1 MTTKLRFKATFPALL
16 AQVNLQ
22 FYMDVPQMS
31 EYTLLVRN
39 PTVEEYC
46 ALRAGAGLSPRSEAI
61 VRAALPKTLF
71 AVLIEQ
77 NGKAVG
83 MGRVVGDGG
92 TVFQVA
98 DIAVLREHQKR
109 GLGKRILDAIDA
121 WLRQNAHPGAFINL
135 FADRGVAPLYARYGF
150 RPRDPEEPGMCYVMK

>member
-1 MTTKLRFKATFPALL
+1 MDALHKP
-16 AQVNLQ
+16 V
-22 FYMDVPQMS
+22 Y
-31 EYTLLVRN
+31 ELVARN

-46 ALRAGAGLSPRSEAI
+46 TLRAGAGLSPRSEAI
-61 VRAALPKTLF
+61 VRAALPNTLF
-71 AVLIEQ
+71 AVVIEQ

-98 DIAVLREHQKR
+98 DIAVLPEHQQR

-121 WLRQNAHPGAFINL
+121 WLRQNAPPGAFINL
-135 FADRGVAPLYARYGF
+135 FADKGVASLYARYGF
-150 RPRDPEEPGMCYVMK
+150 RPRDPDEPGMCYVME

>member
-61 VRAALPKTLF
+61 VSAALPNTLF
-71 AVLIEQ
+71 AVVIEQ
-77 NGKAVG
+77 NGEAVG

>member
-1 MTTKLRFKATFPALL
+1 
-16 AQVNLQ
+16 
-22 FYMDVPQMS
+22 MS
-31 EYTLLVRN
+31 EYKLVVRN

-61 VRAALPKTLF
+61 VRIALPNTLF
-71 AVLIEQ
+71 AVVIEH
-77 NGKAVG
+77 GGRAVG

-98 DIAVLREHQKR
+98 DIAVLPEHQRR
-109 GLGKRILDAIDA
+109 GLGKQILDAIDA
-121 WLRQNAHPGAFINL
+121 WIRRNARPGAFVNL

-150 RPRDPEEPGMCYVMK
+150 RLRDPEEPGMCYVME

>member
-1 MTTKLRFKATFPALL
+1 
-16 AQVNLQ
+16 
-22 FYMDVPQMS
+22 MS
-31 EYTLLVRN
+31 EYKLVVRN

-61 VRAALPKTLF
+61 VRIALPNTLF
-71 AVLIEQ
+71 AVVIEDR
-77 NGKAVG
+77 GSAVG

-98 DIAVLREHQKR
+98 DIAVLPEHQR
-109 GLGKRILDAIDA
+109 CGLGKQILDAIDA
-121 WLRQNAHPGAFINL
+121 WIRRNAHPGAFINL

-150 RPRDPEEPGMCYVMK
+150 RPRDPEEPGMCYVME